1 MIGGRGV
8 LCNRKTYAKSIH
20 FKYRTIRYKFCI
32 YKKRICSICVLVYN
46 VRMEEGNKMFKLE
59 ENNKQIG
66 QYLSKLIDG
75 KYKSRR
81 QFCIAY
87 IKADGNRDADNDA
100 IQKMSNRIS
109 QIIQGKKAIQ
119 IYDLPIFTMLLDVS
133 CEEILSAGKCFLPVS
148 THLTNY
154 SVAFTKDRDV
164 WENYVHREDKLI
176 LNCDEYGKTILDYAL
191 EFKNLEFLKYLME
204 KKYVWFVDMD
214 IDPKDYFMKYGGIS
228 FGAGTNI
235 KRRSFHETDKILWHI
250 SCPQNGEERIIRH
263 EMDVLPYK
271 LAGNDDFRKKMISLA
286 IEYDE
291 IELLVQLRARE
302 IPFLYSVC
310 HCRYIVN
317 IEYFN
322 KCYDENMIAYIA
334 EANEQIL
341 DYFSAEYEIKDYFSG
356 VNKFVFPFL
365 SDVLNLMVK
374 NRSPYLEKILKRSIE
389 HNRQSCNQL
398 KKRLANV
405 IESRLE
411 EAKNSIYGL
420 QDTYIEHMKS
430 TITEN
435 VWNQIDFYEHA
446 NIFIFNGIAE
456 RNGTVINLVHVNEQS
471 NDKNICSLIQELNDL
486 YDSICRI
493 KSSWKEL

>member
-1 MIGGRGV
+1 
-8 LCNRKTYAKSIH
+8 
-20 FKYRTIRYKFCI
+20 
-32 YKKRICSICVLVYN
+32 
-46 VRMEEGNKMFKLE
+46 MFKLE
-59 ENNKQIG
+59 EDNKQIG

-81 QFCIAY
+81 QFCKAY
-87 IKADGNRDADNDA
+87 IEVDSNRDADNEA

-119 IYDLPIFTMLLDVS
+119 IYDLPIFTRLLDVS
-133 CEEILSAGKCFLPVS
+133 CEEILSAGKCFIPVS

-154 SVAFTKDRDV
+154 SVAFTKDKDV
-164 WENYVHREDKLI
+164 WERYVHREDKLI

-214 IDPKDYFMKYGGIS
+214 IDPKYYFMEYTGVG

-235 KRRSFHETDKILWHI
+235 KRRSFHEIDKILWHI
-250 SCPQNGEERIIRH
+250 SYPQDGEERIIRR

-310 HCRYIVN
+310 HLRYIVN
-317 IEYFN
+317 IEGFN
-322 KCYDENMIAYIA
+322 KCYDKDMVLHIAG
-334 EANEQIL
+334 ANEQIL
-341 DYFSAEYEIKDYFSG
+341 DYFSEEYEIKDNFSG
-356 VNKFVFPFL
+356 VTKFIFPFI

-374 NRSPYLEKILKRSIE
+374 NRSPYLEKVLKRSIE
-389 HNRQSCNQL
+389 HNRQSCDYF
-398 KKRLANV
+398 KKRLANG

-411 EAKNSIYGL
+411 ELKNSIYGL
-420 QDTYIEHMKS
+420 QDSNYIEPMKS
-430 TITEN
+430 KIKEI

-446 NIFIFNGIAE
+446 NIFIFNDRAE
-456 RNGTVINLVHVNEQS
+456 RNGTIINVVHVNEQS
-471 NDKNICSLIQELNDL
+471 DDKNISFLIQELNDL

-493 KSSWKEL
+493 KNSWKEL

>member
-1 MIGGRGV
+1 
-8 LCNRKTYAKSIH
+8 
-20 FKYRTIRYKFCI
+20 
-32 YKKRICSICVLVYN
+32 
-46 VRMEEGNKMFKLE
+46 MFKLE

-81 QFCIAY
+81 QFCKAY
-87 IKADGNRDADNDA
+87 IEADGNRDADNEA

-119 IYDLPIFTMLLDVS
+119 IYDLPIFTRLLDVS
-133 CEEILSAGKCFLPVS
+133 CEEILSAGKCFIPVS

-154 SVAFTKDRDV
+154 SVAFTKDKDV
-164 WENYVHREDKLI
+164 WER
-176 LNCDEYGKTILDYAL
+176 
-191 EFKNLEFLKYLME
+191 
-204 KKYVWFVDMD
+204 YVWFVDMD
-214 IDPKDYFMKYGGIS
+214 IDPKYYFMEYTGAG

-235 KRRSFHETDKILWHI
+235 KRRSFHEIDKILWHI
-250 SCPQNGEERIIRH
+250 SYPQDGEERIIRR

-271 LAGNDDFRKKMISLA
+271 LASNDDFRKKMISLA

-310 HCRYIVN
+310 HLRYIVN
-317 IEYFN
+317 IEGFN
-322 KCYDENMIAYIA
+322 KCYDKDMVLHIAG
-334 EANEQIL
+334 ANEQIL
-341 DYFSAEYEIKDYFSG
+341 DYFSEEYEIKDNFSG
-356 VNKFVFPFL
+356 VTRFIFPFI

-374 NRSPYLEKILKRSIE
+374 NRSPYLEKVLKRSIE
-389 HNRQSCNQL
+389 HNRQSCDYF
-398 KKRLANV
+398 KKRLANG

-411 EAKNSIYGL
+411 ELKNSIYGL
-420 QDTYIEHMKS
+420 QDSNYIETMKS
-430 TITEN
+430 KIKEI

-446 NIFIFNGIAE
+446 NIFIFNDRAE
-456 RNGTVINLVHVNEQS
+456 RNGTIINVVHVNEQS
-471 NDKNICSLIQELNDL
+471 DDKNISFLIQELNDL

-493 KSSWKEL
+493 KNSWKEL